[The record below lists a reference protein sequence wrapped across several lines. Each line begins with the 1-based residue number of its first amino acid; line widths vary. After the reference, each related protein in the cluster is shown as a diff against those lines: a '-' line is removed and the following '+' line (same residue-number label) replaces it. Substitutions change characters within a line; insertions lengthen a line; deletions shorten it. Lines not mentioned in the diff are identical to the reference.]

1 MEPSSMRFS
10 RMRFSRWFALVP
22 LLAACGA
29 TWGQKAVYK
38 NVGRAPTEE
47 EIRAWDFAIGTEGK
61 ELPVGSGSATE
72 GMKIYADK
80 CAKCHG
86 PTGQE
91 APLGPRLVGG
101 KGTLDTL
108 HPVMTIGSYWPF
120 ATTIWD
126 YINRAMPRMKEGTL
140 SHDETYALT
149 AYLLYLNGIVQETDV
164 MDAKT
169 LPKVQMPNRNGF
181 IPVQLKDIGDIK
193 KRDCTLGHCR

>member
-1 MEPSSMRFS
+1 MRSFS
-10 RMRFSRWFALVP
+10 RVVPVLILVV
-22 LLAACGA
+22 CGA
-29 TWGQKAVYK
+29 GLAEAPKYK
-38 NVGRAPTEE
+38 NLGRAPTEQ
-47 EIRAWDFAIGTEGK
+47 EIRAWDIAISTEGK
-61 ELPVGSGSATE
+61 ELPPGSGSAEE
-72 GMKIYADK
+72 GAKIYADK

-86 PTGQE
+86 ATGQE
-91 APLGPRLVGG
+91 ALLGPRLVGG

-120 ATTIWD
+120 ATTVWD

-140 SHDETYALT
+140 SADETYSLT
-149 AYLLYLNGIVQETDV
+149 AYLLYLNGIIQKSDV

-181 IPVQLKDIGDIK
+181 IPPQLKDIGDVK